1 MKIIKLLFSLRKQV
15 VLLFSAFK
23 VDGARRSWYPLI
35 VSSIC
40 ISSPLVR
47 TQSVS
52 GWFHFTHPRS
62 KKRPIRREGGEA
74 AVKAKS
80 EFQELV
86 QCACVLSLNYS
97 LLLKLA
103 IEEIKLFSLKN
114 NSGSQ

>member
-23 VDGARRSWYPLI
+23 VGGARRSWYPLI

-40 ISSPLVR
+40 ISSPLVG

-52 GWFHFTHPRS
+52 GCLNLTHPATPV

-74 AVKAKS
+74 AIKAKS

-86 QCACVLSLNYS
+86 QCACVLSLN
-97 LLLKLA
+97 
-103 IEEIKLFSLKN
+103 FSSFKT
-114 NSGSQ
+114 SKRKY

>member
-1 MKIIKLLFSLRKQV
+1 MKIIKLLFSLSEQV
-15 VLLFSAFK
+15 VLLFSTFK
-23 VDGARRSWYPLI
+23 VDSARRSWYPLI

-40 ISSPLVR
+40 TSSPLVG

-52 GWFHFTHPRS
+52 GWFNFTWPN
-62 KKRPIRREGGEA
+62 KGPMRREGGEA
-74 AVKAKS
+74 AVKAKL

-103 IEEIKLFSLKN
+103 KDEIKLFSFKN
-114 NSGSQ
+114 N